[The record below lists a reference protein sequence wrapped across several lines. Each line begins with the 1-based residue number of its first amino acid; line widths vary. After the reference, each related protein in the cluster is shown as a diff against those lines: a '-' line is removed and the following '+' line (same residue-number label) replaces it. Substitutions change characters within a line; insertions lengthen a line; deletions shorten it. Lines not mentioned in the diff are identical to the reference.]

1 MLGAMSNDMVSVT
14 LVGGPM
20 DGQMLPVDREAAEQ
34 DPAPGMDFV
43 PTDGSGA
50 PEDEHGQPLSR
61 VLYTAAPG
69 GPPDVWH
76 WRHWVP

>member
-1 MLGAMSNDMVSVT
+1 MVEVR

-20 DGQMLPVDREAAEQ
+20 NGQTQPVDRAEL
-34 DPAPGMDFV
+34 DDTRPGMDFV

-61 VLYTAAPG
+61 VLYTADPD
-69 GPPDVWH
+69 GPPNVWH